1 MASDRLI
8 YDVAVLGG
16 GAAGLAAAVSAASQG
31 ARTLLVEKYGFL
43 GGMAT
48 AGMVGTICGLYHN
61 ARAGPPRLLNQ
72 GLAEV
77 FARRLAELPGC
88 QAPVRHGRVAVLPYH
103 PFAFACLADQLTAE
117 QPSLE
122 VWLHAYLV
130 SAEVR
135 GRLLTAVE
143 VASWDGRR
151 ELGAR
156 AFVDATGDAV
166 LSALAGV
173 DLETAPPAE
182 RQLPSLVFAMQGVD
196 QEQLRGGRVVGVLR
210 AVALAEAEGRL
221 PEGSSNLALRPTAQP
236 GEVVGK
242 LALDDLGSGAPSDM
256 AALEREARRRVAA
269 LARFLVAAV
278 PAFAAGFL
286 SHTAPQVGVREGRR
300 ISGRYRLSRQD
311 VLQGRAFEDG
321 QARAAWPIELWEP
334 GKTGASYE
342 YLEDGASYEIPLRAL
357 RPARLDNLF
366 VAGRCL
372 SASHQAAGSAR
383 VIGTC
388 LAVGEAVG
396 KIAAECAAGRCL
408 P

>member
-1 MASDRLI
+1 LASARLSF
-8 YDVAVLGG
+8 DVVVAGG

-31 ARTLLVEKYGFL
+31 AHTLLVERYGFL

-48 AGMVGTICGLYHN
+48 AGMVGTICGLYEN
-61 ARAGPPRLLNQ
+61 ARTGPPRLLNQ
-72 GLAEV
+72 GVAAS

-88 QAPVRHGRVAVLPYH
+88 EDPVRHGRVLVQPYH
-103 PFAFACLADQLTAE
+103 PFAFARLADQLAAE

-122 VWLHAYLV
+122 VWLHAHLA

-135 GRLLTAVE
+135 EAALQAVE
-143 VASWDGRR
+143 VVSWDGRLPV
-151 ELGAR
+151 EAD

-166 LSALAGV
+166 LSGLAGV
-173 DLETAPPAE
+173 ALEEAPPAE
-182 RQLPSLVFAMQGVD
+182 RQLPSLVFVMHGVR
-196 QEQLRGGRVVGVLR
+196 QEELRGGRVVGALR
-210 AVALAEAEGRL
+210 AVARAEAEGRL

-242 LALDDLGSGAPSDM
+242 LALGDLGRGTPSDM
-256 AALEREARRRVAA
+256 SLIEREGRRRVAA
-269 LARFLVAAV
+269 LSAFLIDSV
-278 PAFAAGFL
+278 PAFAGSFL

-300 ISGRYRLSRQD
+300 IQGRYRLTRDD
-311 VLQGRAFEDG
+311 VLQGRSFEDG
-321 QARAAWPIELWEP
+321 VARAAWPIELWEP
-334 GKTGASYE
+334 GQSGACYE
-342 YLEDGASYEIPLRAL
+342 YLEDGASYQIPLRAL
-357 RPARLDNLF
+357 RPPAIDNLL

-396 KIAAECAAGRCL
+396 KVAAEIAGGRSR

>member
-1 MASDRLI
+1 MASDRLS

-61 ARAGPPRLLNQ
+61 ARDGSPRLLNH

-88 QAPVRHGRVAVLPYH
+88 QGPVRHGRVAVLPYH

-117 QPSLE
+117 QPALE

-130 SAEVR
+130 SAEAQ
-135 GRLLTAVE
+135 GPLLTAVE

-151 ELGAR
+151 EVGAR

-166 LSALAGV
+166 LSALAGG

-242 LALDDLGSGAPSDM
+242 LALEDRGTGAPSDM
-256 AALEREARRRVAA
+256 AVIEREARRRVAA
-269 LARFLVAAV
+269 LARFLVEAV

-300 ISGRYRLSRQD
+300 ILGRYRLSRQD

-357 RPARLDNLF
+357 RPARLENLF

>member
-1 MASDRLI
+1 MASDRLS

-88 QAPVRHGRVAVLPYH
+88 QGPVRHGRVVVLPYH

-135 GRLLTAVE
+135 GPLLTAVE

-151 ELGAR
+151 ELGAH
-156 AFVDATGDAV
+156 AFVDATGDAA

-173 DLETAPPAE
+173 ELETAPPAE
-182 RQLPSLVFAMQGVD
+182 RQLPSLVFVMQGVD
-196 QEQLRGGRVVGVLR
+196 QERLRGGRVVGVLR

-221 PEGSSNLALRPTAQP
+221 PEGCSNLALRPTAQP

-242 LALDDLGSGAPSDM
+242 LALGDGGTGAPSDW
-256 AALEREARRRVAA
+256 AAVEREARRRVAA
-269 LARFLVAAV
+269 LARFLVEAV

-300 ISGRYRLSRQD
+300 ILGRYRLSRED

-334 GKTGASYE
+334 AKTGASYE